1 MNKGFDVTPF
11 FDPEEADPD
20 IIDKHRELF
29 ESTSL
34 DGLINYYKKLLIE
47 INGDYYEKEGHES
60 EKAGSE
66 RAKLQKEKWK
76 KQKDFGLS
84 YSSNLFTTVSNGIRK
99 KRFVVGSAGTGTGKS
114 RMSVANIC
122 HSFTSK
128 YYDSK
133 KQEWMVNPNGTQNKC
148 LYIGTEMELIEEIEP
163 ILWAYIA
170 DVPQDHIMFNKY
182 EMDEEQRVDEAIRIL
197 NEECNIYLEYVPD
210 YDINTVEKIIEYH
223 VNQNGVNHV
232 FFDYIHITTDLI
244 SEFQNAAKARMQIR
258 EDQVLGNLSIKLKEL
273 CRKYNISIDT
283 WTQVT
288 GDFKNEQNRDQ
299 TIVRGA
305 KAIIDKCDVAFI
317 ASRPTKKEFKLLE
330 KVLKKQVGKPQP
342 NLCYSVYKNR
352 GGKYNQ
358 VKIWLYVDY
367 DTMRVHDLF
376 VTDYDYELLPV
387 RPTYVFVDENQ
398 NISIKNDKENEIRL
412 SMKQEKEN
420 ELKRLKEKKTHHFD
434 TVEEDIDGDYK
445 IPNTCEEEDASGIFE
460 D

>member
-210 YDINTVEKIIEYH
+210 YDINTLEKIIEYH

-288 GDFKNEQNRDQ
+288 GDFKNE
-299 TIVRGA
+299 
-305 KAIIDKCDVAFI
+305 
-317 ASRPTKKEFKLLE
+317 
-330 KVLKKQVGKPQP
+330 
-342 NLCYSVYKNR
+342 
-352 GGKYNQ
+352 
-358 VKIWLYVDY
+358 
-367 DTMRVHDLF
+367 
-376 VTDYDYELLPV
+376 
-387 RPTYVFVDENQ
+387 
-398 NISIKNDKENEIRL
+398 
-412 SMKQEKEN
+412 
-420 ELKRLKEKKTHHFD
+420 
-434 TVEEDIDGDYK
+434 
-445 IPNTCEEEDASGIFE
+445 
-460 D
+460 